1 MDLLYATA
9 QRYLREH
16 NVLSLATSDGVM
28 PWVAPVFYASWR
40 DNLVFLSAPHTLHCK
55 NIALNEHVAA
65 SIQEDYDDW
74 SQIKG
79 FQIRGVVSQFSGAEL
94 TSAKNAYSDKFPLT
108 GPESSREIA
117 DALDRVNWFG
127 LKVKQILFI
136 DNSRQF
142 GHRDELDP
150 SKLFIK

>member
-1 MDLLYATA
+1 MDLPYATA

-16 NVLSLATSDGVM
+16 NVLSLATSDGLM

-55 NIALNEHVAA
+55 NIAINEHVAA

-79 FQIRGVVSQFSGAEL
+79 FQIRGEVIQLAGVEL
-94 TSAKNAYSDKFPLT
+94 ASAKTAYLDKFPLA
-108 GPESSREIA
+108 GPESPREIA
-117 DALDRVNWFG
+117 DALHRVNWYG
-127 LKVKQILFI
+127 LNVKQIYFI
-136 DNSRQF
+136 DNAVRF

-150 SKLFIK
+150 GKLFIK